1 VRLILKKMFEIRY
14 KNHES
19 GKVEKSLVEKAADIT
34 DAITAANMMSL
45 SKEDVYGLNLSV
57 FREVFLN
64 PSSPNK
70 FFDVTVRSFDDKP
83 VKYHILIES
92 ISAERAMVHATELMK
107 QGYEM
112 EPISIKESDIKNV
125 MTADIEQA

>member
-1 VRLILKKMFEIRY
+1 MFEIRY
-14 KNHES
+14 KNHET
-19 GKVEKSLVEKAADIT
+19 GKVEKSLIEKAADIS
-34 DAITAANMMSL
+34 DAITAVGMMSL
-45 SKEDVYGLNLSV
+45 NKEDVYGINLSV

-64 PSSPNK
+64 PSSSNK

-92 ISAERAMVHATELMK
+92 ISAERAMTHATELMK

-125 MTADIEQA
+125 VTADIE

>member
-1 VRLILKKMFEIRY
+1 MFEIRY
-14 KNHES
+14 KNHET
-19 GKVEKSLVEKAADIT
+19 GKVEKSLIEKAADIS
-34 DAITAANMMSL
+34 DAITAASMMSL
-45 SKEDVYGLNLSV
+45 SKEDVYGVNLSV

-92 ISAERAMVHATELMK
+92 VSAERAMVHATNLMK

-125 MTADIEQA
+125 MTEDIE

>member
-1 VRLILKKMFEIRY
+1 MFEIRY
-14 KNHES
+14 KNHET
-19 GKVEKSLVEKAADIT
+19 GKVEKSLIEKAADIT
-34 DAITAANMMSL
+34 DAIAAADMMSL
-45 SKEDVYGLNLSV
+45 GKEDIYGLNLSV

-64 PSSPNK
+64 PSSTNK

-92 ISAERAMVHATELMK
+92 ISAERAMVHATGLMK

-125 MTADIEQA
+125 MTADIE